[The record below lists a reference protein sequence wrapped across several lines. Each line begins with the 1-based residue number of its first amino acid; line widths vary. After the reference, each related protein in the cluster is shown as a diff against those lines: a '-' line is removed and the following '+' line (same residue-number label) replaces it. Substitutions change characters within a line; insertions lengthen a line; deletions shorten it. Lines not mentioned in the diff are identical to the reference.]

1 MFLGYLHY
9 TLPLNIA
16 YVFIRSFWPRI
27 SGMFHLHPKR
37 TKKVKAAEKFRYI
50 LRLAT
55 GRKETR
61 AYALKQPFC
70 ISFTR
75 LDVVRN
81 FSEADECAS
90 GHKKIPLL

>member
-1 MFLGYLHY
+1 M
-9 TLPLNIA
+9 
-16 YVFIRSFWPRI
+16 FIRSFW
-27 SGMFHLHPKR
+27 LDPKR

-50 LRLAT
+50 LRLAS

-75 LDVVRN
+75 LDVLRN
-81 FSEADECAS
+81 FSEAVECIS
-90 GHKKIPLL
+90 GKKIPLL